1 MDLYSR
7 RYFLT
12 VPYEECKE
20 GEGEP
25 GGSVCIPRGN
35 QEMGNAC
42 QTHGHPEAAD
52 CSAAGTWVAS
62 AGFQRPTA
70 WGPDSMTHHC
80 PAVGISQAH
89 WEKC

>member
-1 MDLYSR
+1 MSL
-7 RYFLT
+7 
-12 VPYEECKE
+12 
-20 GEGEP
+20 